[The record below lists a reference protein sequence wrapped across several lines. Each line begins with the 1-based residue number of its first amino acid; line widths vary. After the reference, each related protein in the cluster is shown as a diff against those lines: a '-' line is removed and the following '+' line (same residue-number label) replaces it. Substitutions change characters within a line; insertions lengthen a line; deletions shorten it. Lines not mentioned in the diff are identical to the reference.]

1 MVLLPCHS
9 PPHSNLPHS
18 NPPHNPHNNRLHD
31 VNTKPSDGNKNDT
44 KRPHPSR
51 IVLSVLH
58 KKETTALPSSTLPSK
73 TLPTTF
79 NTNEWSFGRNNT
91 TERLKYN
98 GWHVVGLD
106 EQPFNNNCPPCNV
119 LVKKD
124 SRRQPFN
131 NVYVLQTDK
140 NKNGNTGN

>member
-9 PPHSNLPHS
+9 PPHS

-44 KRPHPSR
+44 KRPHLSR

-58 KKETTALPSSTLPSK
+58 KKETTALPSK